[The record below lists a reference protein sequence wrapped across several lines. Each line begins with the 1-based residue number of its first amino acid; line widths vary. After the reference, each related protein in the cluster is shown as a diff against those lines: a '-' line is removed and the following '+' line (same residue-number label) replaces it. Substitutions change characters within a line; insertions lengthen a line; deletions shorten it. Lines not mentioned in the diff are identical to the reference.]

1 MKKPP
6 EEKFLLLPE
15 AIGLDLVKSSMNLID
30 SLTKNLILCYW
41 YGSTVTPRLATS
53 GR

>member
-30 SLTKNLILCYW
+30 SLTKNLILCY
-41 YGSTVTPRLATS
+41 
-53 GR
+53 